1 MKPTYSKIIK
11 GILLALIVLSV
22 AVIAFGWIYGYETNG
37 SAAVD
42 ALFIWAY
49 VTLGIALVSI
59 VLVGGVIGVMNDK
72 KFLVKILAVLAGTA
86 ALCAIVYFISPGA
99 PAVGIAEQPSD
110 STLKLTD
117 TILNLT
123 YLCGGVAILSII
135 VGSVVNAIRNRK

>member
-1 MKPTYSKIIK
+1 MKSSYSKIIK
-11 GILLALIVLSV
+11 WILLALIVISV
-22 AVIAFGWIYGYETNG
+22 AVFVFGWVYGFETNG
-37 SAAVD
+37 NVAVD

-49 VTLGIALVSI
+49 VMLGIALVSI
-59 VLVGGVIGVMNDK
+59 VLVSGVIGVMNDK
-72 KFLVKILAVLAGTA
+72 KYLVKILAVLAGTA